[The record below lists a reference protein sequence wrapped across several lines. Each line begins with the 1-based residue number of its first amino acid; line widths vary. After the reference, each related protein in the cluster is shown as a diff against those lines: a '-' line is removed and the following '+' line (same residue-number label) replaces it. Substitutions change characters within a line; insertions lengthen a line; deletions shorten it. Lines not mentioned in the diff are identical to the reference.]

1 MRLNVHV
8 KPNSGRASVG
18 GAAGGSLAVWVKAP
32 GVDGRANAAVLE
44 VVAKAFGVRVRQ
56 VRLLLGRTS
65 PRKVLE
71 IDIDPVV
78 GAAREAEL
86 RAHPTGKL

>member
-1 MRLNVHV
+1 MRITVHV
-8 KPNSGRASVG
+8 KANSRRESVG
-18 GAAGGSLAVWVKAP
+18 GTAAGSLAVRVNAP
-32 GVDGRANAAVLE
+32 AVDGKANAAVLQ
-44 VVAKAFGVRVRQ
+44 VVAKAFGLRVRQ

-71 IDIDPVV
+71 LDIDPAL

-86 RAHPTGKL
+86 RAHPTGQ